1 MSKLKELARNCL
13 QVAQFILSNTV
24 IFIPY
29 FLFLSLSDGTTM
41 ERILP
46 FVLFYTFRM
55 TGIFL
60 LKSFKLA
67 LTSFNVLI
75 ISILIGGA
83 GCLIG
88 VLGQFYFPA
97 YLFSAVLLGLSAS
110 WLPAANTT
118 VNYHE
123 KRQGYSALTGRKY
136 LFILL
141 ILGGVIASL
150 MLTKELRIPLV
161 LGEYTLLYIAA
172 YHTVTHYPD
181 YEIDFNEV
189 NQQVVSLKEF
199 FLFLGFFVLLLFIR
213 SARLLF
219 DPQLL
224 DAGIIGFSGLFL
236 ITAWYLNR
244 QRKMWKLP
252 IWLNLLTFANGM
264 CMNFL
269 LLFGTFYVSLRLGI
283 DRLTV
288 NLYVPYILG
297 IIASAIVIK
306 FLYRLLPDLD
316 PRIIHLGGF
325 IFSLLLLLF
334 RPLFP
339 LGIFLLSCF
348 ISATGN
354 FLNREY
360 YQNESLP
367 QDTRIIT
374 KYSTQT
380 KGSVTHQLLLMSVLW
395 LLAKQAHLPVKT
407 VLQITAHRTHNPA
420 ALQVVEYVHVISIIG
435 LMLFFAFIFYEVL
448 KENKHQS
455 HEQNEAK

>member
-1 MSKLKELARNCL
+1 MSKLKEIARNCL
-13 QVAQFILSNTV
+13 QVAPFILSNTI

-29 FLFLSLSDGTTM
+29 FLFLSLSDGTTL
-41 ERILP
+41 ERVLP

-88 VLGQFYFPA
+88 MLGQFYFPA
-97 YLFSAVLLGLSAS
+97 YLFAAILLGLSAS

-123 KRQGYSALTGRKY
+123 KQQGYSALTGRKY

-141 ILGGVIASL
+141 IFGGVIASL
-150 MLTKELRIPLV
+150 LLTNGMRIPLV

-189 NQQVVSLKEF
+189 DQQVISVKEF
-199 FLFLGFFVLLLFIR
+199 FLFLFFFVLLLFIR

-219 DPQLL
+219 DTQLL
-224 DAGIIGFSGLFL
+224 DVAIIGFSLLFL
-236 ITAWYLNR
+236 IAGWYLNS
-244 QRKMWKLP
+244 QRKTWKLP
-252 IWLNLLTFANGM
+252 LWLNLMTFANGM

-269 LLFGTFYVSLRLGI
+269 LLFGTFYVSLRLGLN
-283 DRLTV
+283 RLTA

-297 IIASAIVIK
+297 IIGSAIVIK
-306 FLYRLLPDLD
+306 FLYRLLPKVD
-316 PRIIHLGGF
+316 PKIIHLCGF
-325 IFSLLLLLF
+325 MLSLFLLLF
-334 RPLFP
+334 RPIFP
-339 LGIFLLSCF
+339 VGIFLLSCF

-354 FLNREY
+354 FLNQQY
-360 YQNESLP
+360 YQEEILP
-367 QDTRIIT
+367 QDQRIIT

-395 LLAKQAHLPVKT
+395 LLAKQAQLPVKT
-407 VLQITAHRTHNPA
+407 VLQITAHQTHNPA
-420 ALQVVEYVHVISIIG
+420 ALQLVEHIHIISIVG
-435 LMLFFAFIFYEVL
+435 LMLFFAFIFYEVV
-448 KENKHQS
+448 KP
-455 HEQNEAK
+455 EQNESK

>member
-13 QVAQFILSNTV
+13 QVAPFILSNTI

-29 FLFLSLSDGTTM
+29 FLFLSLSDGTTL
-41 ERILP
+41 ERVLP

-60 LKSFKLA
+60 LKSFKLS
-67 LTSFNVLI
+67 LSSFNILI
-75 ISILIGGA
+75 ISILLGGA

-123 KRQGYSALTGRKY
+123 KQQGYSALTGRKY

-141 ILGGVIASL
+141 LFGGVIASL
-150 MLTKELRIPLV
+150 TLPKELRIPLV
-161 LGEYTLLYIAA
+161 LGEYALLYIAA

-189 NQQVVSLKEF
+189 NKQVISVKEF
-199 FLFLGFFVLLLFIR
+199 FLFLFFFVLLLFIR

-219 DPQLL
+219 DPKLL
-224 DAGIIGFSGLFL
+224 DVGLIGFSILFV
-236 ITAWYLNR
+236 IAGWYLNS
-244 QRKMWKLP
+244 QRKTWKLP
-252 IWLNLLTFANGM
+252 LWLNLMTFANGM

-283 DRLTV
+283 DRLTA
-288 NLYVPYILG
+288 NLYIPYVLG
-297 IIASAIVIK
+297 IVGAAFVIK
-306 FLYRLLPDLD
+306 FLYHLFPNVD
-316 PRIIHLGGF
+316 PKIIHLGGF
-325 IFSLLLLLF
+325 ILSLFFLLF
-334 RPLFP
+334 RPIFP
-339 LGIFLLSCF
+339 VGIFLLSCF
-348 ISATGN
+348 ISATGS
-354 FLNREY
+354 FLNQQY
-360 YQNESLP
+360 YQEAILP
-367 QDTRIIT
+367 QDQRIIT

-395 LLAKQAHLPVKT
+395 LLAKQAQLPVKT
-407 VLQITAHRTHNPA
+407 VLQITAHRTHNPI
-420 ALQVVEYVHVISIIG
+420 ALQVVEHIHIISIIG
-435 LMLFFAFIFYEVL
+435 LMSFFSFILYEVV
-448 KENKHQS
+448 KH
-455 HEQNEAK
+455 ERNESK

>member
-1 MSKLKELARNCL
+1 MSKVKELARNFL
-13 QVAQFILSNTV
+13 QVAPFILSNTI

-75 ISILIGGA
+75 ISILLGGA

-97 YLFSAVLLGLSAS
+97 YLFSAVLLGISAS

-141 ILGGVIASL
+141 IFGGVIASL

-189 NQQVVSLKEF
+189 NQQVISVKEF
-199 FLFLGFFVLLLFIR
+199 FLFLFFFVLLLFIR

-224 DAGIIGFSGLFL
+224 DVGIIGFSILFL
-236 ITAWYLNR
+236 IAGWYLNS
-244 QRKMWKLP
+244 QRKIWKLP
-252 IWLNLLTFANGM
+252 LWLNLLTFANGM

-283 DRLTV
+283 DRLTAT
-288 NLYVPYILG
+288 LYVPYILG
-297 IIASAIVIK
+297 IIGSAFVIK
-306 FLYRLLPDLD
+306 FLYRLFPKVD
-316 PRIIHLGGF
+316 PKIVHLSGF
-325 IFSLLLLLF
+325 ILSLFLLLF
-334 RPLFP
+334 RPIFP
-339 LGIFLLSCF
+339 VGIFLLSCF

-354 FLNREY
+354 FLNQQY
-360 YQNESLP
+360 YQEEILP
-367 QDTRIIT
+367 QDQRIIT

-395 LLAKQAHLPVKT
+395 LLAKQAQLPVKT

-420 ALQVVEYVHVISIIG
+420 ALQLVEHVHVISIVG
-435 LMLFFAFIFYEVL
+435 LMLFFTFILYEVV
-448 KENKHQS
+448 K
-455 HEQNEAK
+455 HEQNESN

>member
-1 MSKLKELARNCL
+1 MSKLKELARNSL
-13 QVAQFILSNTV
+13 QVAPFILSNTI

-29 FLFLSLSDGTTM
+29 FLFLSLSDGETM
-41 ERILP
+41 EKVLP

-67 LTSFNVLI
+67 LTSFNILI

-88 VLGQFYFPA
+88 MLGQFYFPT

-123 KRQGYSALTGRKY
+123 KQQGYSALTGRKY
-136 LFILL
+136 LFILV
-141 ILGGVIASL
+141 ILGGLIASL

-161 LGEYTLLYIAA
+161 LAEYALLYIAA

-189 NQQVVSLKEF
+189 DQQVISIKEF
-199 FLFLGFFVLLLFIR
+199 FLFLFFFVLLLFIR
-213 SARLLF
+213 SARLLLA
-219 DPQLL
+219 PQLL
-224 DAGIIGFSGLFL
+224 DIGIIGFSALFL
-236 ITAWYLNR
+236 IAAWYLNQ
-244 QRKMWKLP
+244 QRKIWRLP
-252 IWLNLLTFANGM
+252 LWLNLMTFANGM

-283 DRLTV
+283 DRLTA
-288 NLYVPYILG
+288 NLYVPYVLG
-297 IIASAIVIK
+297 IVGAAVVINC
-306 FLYRLLPDLD
+306 LYRLFPEVD
-316 PRIIHLGGF
+316 PKIVHLGGF
-325 IFSLLLLLF
+325 ILALFLLFF

-339 LGIFLLSCF
+339 IGIFLLSCL
-348 ISATGN
+348 ISATGT
-354 FLNREY
+354 FLNQQY
-360 YQNESLP
+360 YQEKILP
-367 QDTRIIT
+367 QDQRIIA

-380 KGSVTHQLLLMSVLW
+380 KGSVSHQLLLMSILW
-395 LLAKQAHLPVKT
+395 LLTKQAQLPAKT
-407 VLQITAHRTHNPA
+407 VLQITAHKTHNPM
-420 ALQVVEYVHVISIIG
+420 ALQLVEHVHIISIVG
-435 LMLFFAFIFYEVL
+435 LMLFFSFIIYEVL
-448 KENKHQS
+448 KGNKMS
-455 HEQNEAK
+455 SNDM

>member
-1 MSKLKELARNCL
+1 MSKVKELARNFL
-13 QVAQFILSNTV
+13 QVAPFILSNTI

-75 ISILIGGA
+75 ISILLGGA

-97 YLFSAVLLGLSAS
+97 YLFSAVLLGISAS

-141 ILGGVIASL
+141 IFGGVIASL

-189 NQQVVSLKEF
+189 NQQVISVKEF
-199 FLFLGFFVLLLFIR
+199 FLFLFFFVLLLFIR

-224 DAGIIGFSGLFL
+224 DVGIIGFSILFL
-236 ITAWYLNR
+236 IAGWYLNS
-244 QRKMWKLP
+244 QRKIWKLP
-252 IWLNLLTFANGM
+252 LWLNLLTFANGM

-283 DRLTV
+283 DRLTAT
-288 NLYVPYILG
+288 LYVPYILG
-297 IIASAIVIK
+297 IIGSAFVIK
-306 FLYRLLPDLD
+306 FLYRMFPKVD
-316 PRIIHLGGF
+316 PKIVHLSGF
-325 IFSLLLLLF
+325 ILSLFLLLF
-334 RPLFP
+334 RPIFP
-339 LGIFLLSCF
+339 VGIFLLSCF

-354 FLNREY
+354 FLNQQY
-360 YQNESLP
+360 YQEEILP
-367 QDTRIIT
+367 QDQRIIT

-395 LLAKQAHLPVKT
+395 LLAKQAQLPVKT

-420 ALQVVEYVHVISIIG
+420 ALQLVEHVHVISIVG
-435 LMLFFAFIFYEVL
+435 LTLFFTFILYEVV
-448 KENKHQS
+448 K
-455 HEQNEAK
+455 HEQNESN

>member
-13 QVAQFILSNTV
+13 QVAPFILSNTI

-67 LTSFNVLI
+67 LTSFNILI
-75 ISILIGGA
+75 ISILIGGI
-83 GCLIG
+83 GCLVG
-88 VLGQFYFPA
+88 VMGQFYFPA

-123 KRQGYSALTGRKY
+123 KQQGYFPLTGRKY

-150 MLTKELRIPLV
+150 TMTRELRIPLV
-161 LGEYTLLYIAA
+161 LGEYVLLYVAA

-189 NQQVVSLKEF
+189 NQKVVSVKEF
-199 FLFLGFFVLLLFIR
+199 FLFLSFFVLLLFIR

-219 DPQLL
+219 NPQLL
-224 DAGIIGFSGLFL
+224 DIGIVGFSVLFL
-236 ITAWYLNR
+236 ISAWYLNR
-244 QRKMWKLP
+244 QRKTWKLP
-252 IWLNLLTFANGM
+252 LWLNLLPFAVGM

-269 LLFGTFYVSLRLGI
+269 LLFGTFYVSLRLGA
-283 DRLTV
+283 DQLV
-288 NLYVPYILG
+288 LNLYLPYLLG
-297 IIASAIVIK
+297 IVGSAVFIK
-306 FLYRLLPDLD
+306 FLYRLFPEVD
-316 PRIIHLGGF
+316 PKIVQLSAF
-325 IFSLLLLLF
+325 IVSLFFLLF

-339 LGIFLLSCF
+339 AGIFLLSLC

-354 FLNREY
+354 FLNQLY
-360 YQNESLP
+360 YQEKLLP
-367 QDTRIIT
+367 QDQRIIT
-374 KYSTQT
+374 KYSIQT

-395 LLAKQAHLPVKT
+395 LLVEQENLPVKT
-407 VLQITAHRTHNPA
+407 VLQITAHRTNNPA
-420 ALQVVEYVHVISIIG
+420 AIQLVEQVHIISVAG
-435 LMLFFAFIFYEVL
+435 LILFFSFILHEVVKTTKNQVY
-448 KENKHQS
+448 KENDLK
-455 HEQNEAK
+455 

>member
-1 MSKLKELARNCL
+1 MSKLKELARNFL
-13 QVAQFILSNTV
+13 QVAPFILSNTI

-75 ISILIGGA
+75 ISILLGGA
-83 GCLIG
+83 GCLVG

-97 YLFSAVLLGLSAS
+97 YLFSAVLLGISAS

-123 KRQGYSALTGRKY
+123 KHQGYSTLTGRKY

-141 ILGGVIASL
+141 IFGGVIATL
-150 MLTKELRIPLV
+150 MLSKELRLPLV
-161 LGEYTLLYIAA
+161 LAEYTLLYIAA

-189 NQQVVSLKEF
+189 NQQVISVKEF
-199 FLFLGFFVLLLFIR
+199 FLFLFFFILLLFIR

-224 DAGIIGFSGLFL
+224 DVGIIGFSILFL
-236 ITAWYLNR
+236 VAGWYLNS
-244 QRKMWKLP
+244 QIKSWKLP
-252 IWLNLLTFANGM
+252 LWLNLLTFANGM

-269 LLFGTFYVSLRLGI
+269 LLFGTFYVSLSLGI
-283 DRLTV
+283 DRLTT
-288 NLYVPYILG
+288 NLYVPYIMG
-297 IIASAIVIK
+297 IIGSAVVIK
-306 FLYRLLPDLD
+306 FLYRIFPKVDAK
-316 PRIIHLGGF
+316 IIHLGGF
-325 IFSLLLLLF
+325 ILSLLLLLF

-339 LGIFLLSCF
+339 VGVFLLSCF

-354 FLNREY
+354 FLNQQY
-360 YQNESLP
+360 YQEESLP
-367 QDTRIIT
+367 QDQRIIT

-395 LLAKQAHLPVKT
+395 LLAKQAQLPVKT
-407 VLQITAHRTHNPA
+407 VLQITAHRTHNPT
-420 ALQVVEYVHVISIIG
+420 ALQLVEHVHVISIVG
-435 LMLFFAFIFYEVL
+435 LMLFFSFILYEVV
-448 KENKHQS
+448 KY
-455 HEQNEAK
+455 EQNESK

>member
-1 MSKLKELARNCL
+1 MAKLKELARNAL
-13 QVAQFILSNTV
+13 QVAPFTLSNT
-24 IFIPY
+24 ITFIPY
-29 FLFLSLSDGTTM
+29 FLFLSLSDGKTM

-83 GCLIG
+83 GCLLG
-88 VLGQFYFPA
+88 VMGQFYFPA

-123 KRQGYSALTGRKY
+123 KRQGYSVLTARKY
-136 LFILL
+136 LFIIL
-141 ILGGVIASL
+141 ILAGVISSL
-150 MLTKELRIPLV
+150 TLTKELRIPLI

-189 NQQVVSLKEF
+189 DQQVIAIKEF
-199 FLFLGFFVLLLFIR
+199 FLFLVFFALLLFIR

-224 DAGIIGFSGLFL
+224 DAGIIGFSVLFL
-236 ITAWYLNR
+236 ISAWYLNR
-244 QRKMWKLP
+244 RRKTWKLP
-252 IWLNLLTFANGM
+252 LWLNLLTFGNGM

-269 LLFGTFYVSLRLGI
+269 LLFGTFYVSLRLGAS
-283 DRLTV
+283 RLTV

-297 IIASAIVIK
+297 IVASAFVIK
-306 FLYRLLPDLD
+306 LLYRLFATLD
-316 PRIIHLGGF
+316 PKTVHVGGF
-325 IFSLLLLLF
+325 IFSLFLLLF

-339 LGIFLLSCF
+339 IGVFLLSCL

-354 FLNREY
+354 FLNRSY
-360 YQNESLP
+360 YQEEILP
-367 QDTRIIT
+367 QDQRIIT

-380 KGSVTHQLLLMSVLW
+380 KGSVSHQLLLMSILW

-407 VLQITAHRTHNPA
+407 VLQITAHRTQNPG
-420 ALQVVEYVHVISIIG
+420 ALQLVEHIHIISIVG
-435 LMLFFAFIFYEVL
+435 LILFFSFILYTMI
-448 KENKHQS
+448 KSNIKQDYQ
-455 HEQNEAK
+455 QNQPK